1 MSYREFIR
9 RSVSFVAIVVLTVL
23 VILLAIRLVPILI
36 IGLLCWILSV
46 GLGIPINFL
55 RRRGMH
61 RGTAIAVTFFL
72 TAVALVIFTGLILPP
87 LAQQINNLL
96 NELPAAIEAAIREYS
111 RFRESSPIL
120 TGVLPPF
127 TIEDFRALTSED
139 SALAV
144 NTTSIAR
151 STLPVLANIGGFL
164 GNIVVNLFLITFI
177 TIYFV
182 LNPLVYYRIILA
194 LTPRDYEA
202 RAVEILNKIRSAV
215 VTWFGAM
222 VLEVT
227 ITAVMVA
234 FALGVLLRLPNAVA
248 LGVFAGLGNI
258 IPYIGYWSALIPII
272 IFALAVGGPIT
283 ALLAFAAYFIIGIV
297 EANIILPA
305 NVGSKLSLPAG
316 LVLLSQA
323 AAAAL
328 LGFWG
333 VLLAVPLL
341 AILMVLVREL
351 LVFDVLGKRDRV
363 SVVQETSTG
372 EIALAPQTVE
382 VVQPPPQIT
391 PLTTPEEETK
401 SLR

>member
-1 MSYREFIR
+1 
-9 RSVSFVAIVVLTVL
+9 
-23 VILLAIRLVPILI
+23 
-36 IGLLCWILSV
+36 
-46 GLGIPINFL
+46 
-55 RRRGMH
+55 
-61 RGTAIAVTFFL
+61 
-72 TAVALVIFTGLILPP
+72 
-87 LAQQINNLL
+87 
-96 NELPAAIEAAIREYS
+96 
-111 RFRESSPIL
+111 
-120 TGVLPPF
+120 
-127 TIEDFRALTSED
+127 
-139 SALAV
+139 
-144 NTTSIAR
+144 
-151 STLPVLANIGGFL
+151 
-164 GNIVVNLFLITFI
+164 
-177 TIYFV
+177 
-182 LNPLVYYRIILA
+182 
-194 LTPRDYEA
+194 
-202 RAVEILNKIRSAV
+202 
-215 VTWFGAM
+215 M

>member
-9 RSVSFVAIVVLTVL
+9 RSVSFVVIVTLTVL
-23 VILLAIRLVPILI
+23 VIILTIRLAPILI
-36 IGLLCWILSV
+36 LGLLCWIISI

-55 RRRGMH
+55 RRRGIR
-61 RGTAIAVTFFL
+61 RGTAIALTFFL
-72 TAVALVIFTGLILPP
+72 TAIGLVIFTGLILPP
-87 LAQQINNLL
+87 LVQQINNLL
-96 NELPAAIEAAIREYS
+96 VELPTAIEAAIREYT
-111 RFRESSPIL
+111 RFRESSPVL
-120 TGVLPPF
+120 TGVLPAF
-127 TIEDFRALTSED
+127 TVDDFRALTTQENTF
-139 SALAV
+139 AV
-144 NTTSIAR
+144 DTTSIAR
-151 STLPVLANIGGFL
+151 STLPILADIGGFL
-164 GNIVVNLFLITFI
+164 GSIAVNLFLITFI

-194 LTPRDYEA
+194 VTPRPYEA
-202 RAVEILNKIRSAV
+202 RAVEILNEIRSTV
-215 VTWFGAM
+215 VIWIGAM

-248 LGVFAGLGNI
+248 LGVIAGLGNI
-258 IPYIGYWSALIPII
+258 IPYIGYWAALIPII

-283 ALLAFAAYFIIGIV
+283 ALLAFALYFIIGLV

-305 NVGSKLSLPAG
+305 NVGSRLSLPAA

-351 LVFDVLGKRDRV
+351 LVFDALGKRDRV
-363 SVVQETSTG
+363 PVVQETPTG
-372 EIALAPQTVE
+372 EIVLAPQPVE
-382 VVQPPPQIT
+382 VIQQPTQMT
-391 PLTTPEEETK
+391 PLTTTEEDAQ
-401 SLR
+401 SVS